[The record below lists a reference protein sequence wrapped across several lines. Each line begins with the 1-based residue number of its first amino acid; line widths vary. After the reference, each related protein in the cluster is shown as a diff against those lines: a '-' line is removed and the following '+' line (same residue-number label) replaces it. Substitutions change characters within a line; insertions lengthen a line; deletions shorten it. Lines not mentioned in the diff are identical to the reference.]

1 MILVTGASGLVGS
14 HLVKE
19 LTRQGKTIKA
29 LYQNS
34 TPLEAVGEAV
44 TWIKGNILDVVF
56 LEEVMQ
62 DIQQVYHCAAAVS
75 FNPKKKNLLYKTNVE
90 GTANVVN
97 ACLSARVQKLLHV
110 SSVAALGKTKTDIL
124 VNEKMNVIEEIGD
137 STYAKTKF
145 LAEMEVWRGIG
156 EGLNAVI
163 VNPSIILGAG
173 NWDNGSSEIFQTIYK
188 EFPWYTDGVSGFVY
202 VQDVV
207 HAMVMLMNSNI
218 HAERFILNAE
228 NISFKEVFDCIANNF
243 GKRAPHKKVTPFLA
257 ELVWRAEKIRTKLT
271 KKDPLL
277 TKETARAAQEKRY
290 FDNSKLKQFFPRFE
304 YVPIKTAIQDICTV
318 LKQKYKL
325 N

>member
-34 TPLEAVGEAV
+34 PPLEGLGEAV

-62 DIQQVYHCAAAVS
+62 DIKQVYHCAAAVS
-75 FNPKKKNLLYKTNVE
+75 FNPKKKNLLYTTNVE
-90 GTANVVN
+90 GTMNVVN
-97 ACLSARVQKLLHV
+97 ACLDARVQKFLYV
-110 SSVAALGKTKTDIL
+110 SSVAALGKTKTGIL

-207 HAMVMLMNSNI
+207 HAMMMLMNSDI
-218 HAERFILNAE
+218 HAERFILNTE
-228 NISFKEVFDCIANNF
+228 NIAFKEVFDYIANNF

-257 ELVWRAEKIRTKLT
+257 ELVWRAEKIRSKLT

-290 FDNSKLKQFFPRFE
+290 FDNSKLKQFFPQFE
-304 YVPIKTAIQDICTV
+304 YVSIKTAIQDICTV